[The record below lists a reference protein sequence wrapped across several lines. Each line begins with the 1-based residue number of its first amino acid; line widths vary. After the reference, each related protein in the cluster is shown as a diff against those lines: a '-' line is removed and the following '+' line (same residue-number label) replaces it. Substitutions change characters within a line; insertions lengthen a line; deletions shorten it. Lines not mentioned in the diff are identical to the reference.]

1 MSFYNDKR
9 VNPSRKYNNY
19 KMYMHVT
26 AEYQIYKS
34 KLTELKREIVVN
46 STIFL
51 VTNRSNEQKVSI
63 EK

>member
-26 AEYQIYKS
+26 AEYQIHKS
-34 KLTELKREIVVN
+34 KLTELKKKTTLLKGEIFQAN
-46 STIFL
+46 SR
-51 VTNRSNEQKVSI
+51 RSYIV
-63 EK
+63 